1 MTAGVEDGIH
11 IERHVGAVLTAV
23 AVTARAVA
31 LVCAVISLV
40 VGLREGQFV
49 HIRLA
54 VAAYA
59 AVGAWALVYL
69 ARARGGPPALW
80 ISGVDVAVLA
90 AAMITLRVAGG
101 AAYFNNVS
109 NSALEPFVS
118 AALVGVAIHAST
130 RQTLAACAVLGPAYL
145 ATVITRLSVTEVAD
159 ALGDLAWQLGI
170 ALVCLVGARRLHR
183 AAAAVSAGARSVLTE
198 RERLAED
205 RGRDLERRRQHRDLR
220 RRHLKLHDGPLA
232 LLTAMS
238 RPAPVGHPDA
248 RVRERC
254 AANADLL
261 RGLLS
266 EKDDSGGESAPE
278 LESVPELRLA
288 LVGTG
293 ADCAALGLRVRYQFG
308 ALPPGL
314 PEPVVEAL
322 CGATRAALNNVLAHA
337 GTRTAWVT
345 VEAAGEDPEAVTVD
359 VVDRGSGFDPGTTT
373 AGVGLPTAIA
383 GRMAEVGGAAG
394 VDSVPGHGTWVRL
407 RWPA

>member
-1 MTAGVEDGIH
+1 MTAGVEDGLH

-31 LVCAVISLV
+31 LVSAVISLV
-40 VGLREGQFV
+40 VGLQERQFA
-49 HIRLA
+49 HARLA
-54 VAAYA
+54 VVAYV
-59 AVGAWALVYL
+59 AVGLWSLIYL

-80 ISGVDVAVLA
+80 ASTIDIAVLA
-90 AAMITLRVAGG
+90 AAMPALRVAGRPG
-101 AAYFNNVS
+101 YFDNVS

-118 AALVGVAIHAST
+118 AVLVGVAIHAST
-130 RQTLAACAVLGPAYL
+130 RRTLVACAVLGASYL
-145 ATVITRLSVTEVAD
+145 ATVTTHLSVVKVTNAG
-159 ALGDLAWQLGI
+159 GDLAWLIGI

-183 AAAAVSAGARSVLTE
+183 AAAAVGAGARSVVTE
-198 RERLAED
+198 REQLAED
-205 RGRDLERRRQHRDLR
+205 RGRDLERRRQLEGQR
-220 RRHLKLHDGPLA
+220 RRHLELHDGPLA

-266 EKDDSGGESAPE
+266 EEDDTGC
-278 LESVPELRLA
+278 ESVPELRLG
-288 LVGTG
+288 LVGAG
-293 ADCAALGLRVRYQFG
+293 ADCAALGLRVRFQFG
-308 ALPPGL
+308 SLPAQV
-314 PEPVVEAL
+314 PEPVVEAM

-345 VEAAGEDPEAVTVD
+345 VDAAADNAEAVTVD
-359 VVDRGSGFDPGTTT
+359 IVDCGSGFDPGTTA
-373 AGVGLPTAIA
+373 AGVGLPAAIG

-394 VDSVPGHGTWVRL
+394 VDSVPGNGTWVRL

>member
-1 MTAGVEDGIH
+1 MTAGVEDGLH
-11 IERHVGAVLTAV
+11 IERHVSAVLTAV

-31 LVCAVISLV
+31 LICAVISLV
-40 VGLREGQFV
+40 VGLREGQFAHV
-49 HIRLA
+49 RLA

-59 AVGAWALVYL
+59 AVGSWALVYL

-80 ISGVDVAVLA
+80 ISAVDVAVLA
-90 AAMITLRVAGG
+90 AALTTLRVAGG
-101 AAYFNNVS
+101 AGYFDDVS

-145 ATVITRLSVTEVAD
+145 AAVITRLSVADVAN
-159 ALGDLAWQLGI
+159 AVGDLAWQVGI
-170 ALVCLVGARRLHR
+170 ALVCLAGARRLHR
-183 AAAAVSAGARSVLTE
+183 AAAVVSAGARSVLTE

-205 RGRDLERRRQHRDLR
+205 RGRDLERRRQHADRR
-220 RRHLKLHDGPLA
+220 RRHLELHDGPLA

-266 EKDDSGGESAPE
+266 EKDDSGGES
-278 LESVPELRLA
+278 VPELRLA

-308 ALPPGL
+308 ALPPWL

-322 CGATRAALNNVLAHA
+322 RGATRAALNNVLAHA

-345 VEAAGEDPEAVTVD
+345 VEAAGDDPGAVTVD
-359 VVDRGSGFDPGTTT
+359 VVDRGAGFDPGTAT

-383 GRMAEVGGAAG
+383 GRMAEVGGAAE
-394 VDSVPGHGTWVRL
+394 VDSIPGHGTWVRL